1 MHSTLTEPAIV
12 IIIRAVQTLK
22 TQKTIKYMKLLFQK
36 NNCFNFTPSKFYYS
50 LHPYKFEACDNFKTR
65 YSFI

>member
-22 TQKTIKYMKLLFQK
+22 TQKTIKYMKPLFQK
-36 NNCFNFTPSKFYYS
+36 SNCFNFTPSKF
-50 LHPYKFEACDNFKTR
+50 
-65 YSFI
+65 